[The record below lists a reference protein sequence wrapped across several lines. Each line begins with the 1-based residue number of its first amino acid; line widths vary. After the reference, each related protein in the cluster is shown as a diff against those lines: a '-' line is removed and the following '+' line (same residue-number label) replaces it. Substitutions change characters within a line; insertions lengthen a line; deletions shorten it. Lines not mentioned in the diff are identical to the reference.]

1 MLRLCKS
8 TCYPAV
14 LLICVALALVGC
26 SSGNSNAYPPP
37 DGANTLPYPPPSGSL
52 ISSPPVRTPS
62 VSPQFGAIVARIYY
76 AESGL
81 PVRGQIF
88 YAAPLLPVQF
98 SDRQE
103 TGSLP
108 SLHAPTAPRGESAYD
123 GTVVISDVPPG
134 RYTLGLLTPMGYY
147 FLWGDL
153 VVEETNFEVAAGQVT
168 DIGVRTIR
176 VQRELLEPQ

>member
-8 TCYPAV
+8 TCHPAF

-26 SSGNSNAYPPP
+26 SSGDNNAYPPP
-37 DGANTLPYPPPSGSL
+37 NGANTLPYPAPAGSL

-62 VSPQFGAIVARIYY
+62 VSSQFGAIVARIYY

-98 SDRQE
+98 SDGQE

-168 DIGVRTIR
+168 DIGVRTLR